1 MAEMPSITL
10 ISSLLNVKYQM
21 EIWLMSFSI
30 WRIPITAQQRH
41 QSSSSNTFPIIQ
53 LLHFS
58 ATWDSSSRMMTRNQ
72 LLNQSHAP
80 FKSVT
85 RKTLTVFAI
94 PAATIQQWPACN
106 STGLFGRRSNLV
118 GRFLSRCSYIFNILT
133 QLDCIYSTI
142 TNTDITSYNIYTHA
156 IWNTVIFNFFWVFH
170 SQPFFLCRPLWR
182 NRYQKMWNL
191 ISGVVHLLMR
201 PRNS

>member
-1 MAEMPSITL
+1 MVEMPSITL
-10 ISSLLNVKYQM
+10 ISSLLNVKFQT
-21 EIWLMSFSI
+21 EIWHMSFSI

-85 RKTLTVFAI
+85 RKILTVFAI

-106 STGLFGRRSNLV
+106 STGLFGRRSSLV

-133 QLDCIYSTI
+133 QLDCIYFTI

-156 IWNTVIFNFFWVFH
+156 IWNTV
-170 SQPFFLCRPLWR
+170 L
-182 NRYQKMWNL
+182 K
-191 ISGVVHLLMR
+191 R